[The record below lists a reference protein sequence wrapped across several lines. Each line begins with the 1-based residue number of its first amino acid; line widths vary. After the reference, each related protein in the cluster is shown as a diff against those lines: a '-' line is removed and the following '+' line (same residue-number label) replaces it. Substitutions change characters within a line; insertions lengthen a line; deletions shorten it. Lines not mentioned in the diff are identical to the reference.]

1 LVALGVPD
9 IGVFQRV
16 VPAALRS
23 FCVPSPLKLLLV
35 AVGHRRPAWVNAGFQ
50 EYARRMPP
58 ETQLK
63 LIEVRPEP
71 RSDANRGLRAVERLI
86 EAEGRRIDSAIPQ
99 HTLRVALDERGQ
111 AWTTR
116 ELARRLAA
124 WRMESADVAFIV
136 GGADGLH
143 DAVRH
148 RAHFLWSLSSL
159 TLPHGL
165 VRVIV
170 AEQLYRAQSI
180 LKNHPYHRE

>member
-1 LVALGVPD
+1 MPD
-9 IGVFQRV
+9 IGARYCVML
-16 VPAALRS
+16 AALRS

-35 AVGHRRPAWVNAGFQ
+35 AVGHRMPAWVNAGFQ

-58 ETQLK
+58 EAQLK
-63 LIEVRPEP
+63 LAEVRPEP
-71 RSDANRGLRAVERLI
+71 RSDANRGVRAVERLI

-99 HTLRVALDERGQ
+99 HTLRVALDERGE

-143 DAVRH
+143 DAVRR

-180 LKNHPYHRE
+180 LKNHPYHRD

>member
-1 LVALGVPD
+1 M
-9 IGVFQRV
+9 
-16 VPAALRS
+16 
-23 FCVPSPLKLLLV
+23 KLLLV
-35 AVGHRRPAWVNAGFQ
+35 AVGHRMPAWVNAGFQ

-58 ETQLK
+58 EAQLK
-63 LIEVRPEP
+63 IAEVRPEP
-71 RSDANRGLRAVERLI
+71 RSAATRGARDVERLI

-99 HTLRVALDERGQ
+99 NTLKVVLDERGV
-111 AWTTR
+111 AWSTA

-124 WRMESADVAFIV
+124 WRMESEDVAFIV

-143 DAVRH
+143 DTVRR

-170 AEQLYRAQSI
+170 AEQLYRAHAI
-180 LKNHPYHRE
+180 LKNHPY